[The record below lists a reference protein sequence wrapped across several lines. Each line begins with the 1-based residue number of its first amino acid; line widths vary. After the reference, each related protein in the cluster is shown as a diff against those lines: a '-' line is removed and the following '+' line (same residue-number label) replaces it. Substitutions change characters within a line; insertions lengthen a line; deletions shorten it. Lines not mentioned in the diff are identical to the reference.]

1 MERKIAESR
10 RREKIMVA
18 ARNVFAKYGYA
29 KARIDDIAAAASV
42 AKGTVFW
49 HFHDKATLFRSVAGD
64 VVTHDLASTLYASR
78 RSRSSLQCLDNL
90 LDVFFKRLIA
100 IHEESGSLVFELW
113 STAGTTVPGI
123 GEFLVT
129 AHKQWRDAIKDVLED
144 GRNRGEFSARL
155 DLDATAS
162 LIMATL
168 TGTIV
173 NLRYGGQDERSRLD
187 NIRQRL
193 LLAVQAW

>member
-1 MERKIAESR
+1 MDHKIPAPC
-10 RREKIMVA
+10 RRERIMAA
-18 ARNVFAKYGYA
+18 ARAVFARCGFD
-29 KARIDDIAAAASV
+29 KARLDDIAAAASV
-42 AKGTVFW
+42 AKGTVYW
-49 HFHDKATLFRSVAGD
+49 HFRDKATLFCCVAED
-64 VVTHDLASTLYASR
+64 MVSRDLAATLHAS
-78 RSRSSLQCLDNL
+78 SQSLSAVQCLNSL
-90 LDVFFKRLIA
+90 LEVFLKRLVSV
-100 IHEESGSLVFELW
+100 HEESGSLVFELW
-113 STAGTTVPGI
+113 SSAGTSVPGI
-123 GEFLVT
+123 GEFLLQ
-129 AHKQWRDAIKDVLED
+129 AHKRWRDAIKRILED

-173 NLRYGGQDERSRLD
+173 NLRFGGLDERSRLD